1 MRRLGVMETKK
12 DSLDQLFDNFNK
24 KTIEQFKDI
33 LSKIDNINSKL
44 KEILEVS

>member
-1 MRRLGVMETKK
+1 MRRLEIMEAKK

-24 KTIEQFKDI
+24 KMIEQFKDI

-44 KEILEVS
+44 KETLED